1 MLGSK
6 MPENIDADISLNM
19 PQFRFSA
26 LTQKYRAFVAGY
38 GTGKSVVGCYESC
51 KHFWEHPKVT
61 QGYFAPTYPQIRD
74 IYYPT
79 IEEIASMMGLRADI
93 KESNKE
99 IHFYSSRWYRG
110 TTICR
115 SMEKPSTIV
124 GFKIGHAHV
133 DELDVLDAKKAK
145 QAWRK
150 IIARLRWKDD
160 TIKNGADVTTTPE
173 GFKETYRLFVE
184 EVSKNPELAKSYG
197 LVQASTYDNEAN
209 LPDDYIQSLIDTYPK
224 ELIEAYLDGQFV
236 NLTSGTI
243 YRSFNRNT
251 HNSTQAVIGDETL
264 RIGMDFNV
272 GKMAATVYVVRNIAP
287 FEGWHAVAELKDLFD
302 TPDMIKAL
310 NNRFPNNHKIIYPDA
325 SGGNRSTNNASES
338 DLSLLR
344 QAGFEVR
351 VNTKNPAVKDRIM
364 SVNKQFQDGQLYV
377 NVRECPTVAKC
388 LEQQAYDD
396 NGEPDKKSGFDH
408 QNDATGYPI
417 AFEFPIE
424 HNRVRKVHI
433 SGF

>member
-1 MLGSK
+1 MRHVQ
-6 MPENIDADISLNM
+6 IDVNK
-19 PQFRFSA
+19 PQGKFLALDHKFRG
-26 LTQKYRAFVAGY
+26 FVGGF
-38 GTGKSVVGCYESC
+38 GTGKTWVGCAGTNI
-51 KHFWEHPKVT
+51 HFLQHPKVA
-61 QGYFAPTYPQIRD
+61 QGYFAPTYPHIRD
-74 IYYPT
+74 IYFPT
-79 IEEIASMMGLRADI
+79 VEEVAFHFGLRVQIREA
-93 KESNKE
+93 NKE
-99 IHFYSSRWYRG
+99 VHTFNGGRYIG

-115 SMEKPSTIV
+115 SLDKPENII
-124 GFKIGHAHV
+124 GFKIGRGHL
-133 DELDVLDAKKAK
+133 DEFDLLDPRKAK
-145 QAWRK
+145 LAWRK
-150 IIARLRWKDD
+150 VIARLRWQDD
-160 TIKNGADVTTTPE
+160 AVKNGADITTTPE
-173 GFKETYRLFVE
+173 GFKETHRLFVE
-184 EVSKNPELAKSYG
+184 EVSAKPELAKSYG

-251 HNSTQAVIGDETL
+251 HNSTQTVIGDETL

-272 GKMAATVYVVRNIAP
+272 SKMAATVYVVRNIAP
-287 FEGWHAVAELKDLFD
+287 FEGWHAVAEFKDLFD

-351 VNTKNPAVKDRIM
+351 VNTTNPAVKDRIM

>member
-1 MLGSK
+1 MRHVQ
-6 MPENIDADISLNM
+6 IDVNK
-19 PQFRFSA
+19 PQGKFLALDHKFRG
-26 LTQKYRAFVAGY
+26 FVGGF
-38 GTGKSVVGCYESC
+38 GTGKTWVGCAGTNI
-51 KHFWEHPKVT
+51 HFLQHPKVA
-61 QGYFAPTYPQIRD
+61 QGYFAPTYPHIRD
-74 IYYPT
+74 IYFPT
-79 IEEIASMMGLRADI
+79 VEEVAFNFGLRVQIREA
-93 KESNKE
+93 NKE
-99 IHFYSSRWYRG
+99 VHTFNGGRYIG

-115 SMEKPSTIV
+115 SLDKPENII
-124 GFKIGHAHV
+124 GFKIGRGHL
-133 DELDVLDAKKAK
+133 DEFDLLEPRKAK
-145 QAWRK
+145 LAWRK
-150 IIARLRWKDD
+150 VIARLRWQDD
-160 TIKNGADVTTTPE
+160 AVKNGADITTTPE
-173 GFKETYRLFVE
+173 GFKETHRLFVE
-184 EVSKNPELAKSYG
+184 EVSAKPELAKSYG

-236 NLTSGTI
+236 NLASGTI

-251 HNSTQAVIGDETL
+251 HNSTQTVIGDETL

-287 FEGWHAVAELKDLFD
+287 FEGWHAVAEFKDLFD

-351 VNTKNPAVKDRIM
+351 VNTTNPAVKDRIM

-408 QNDATGYPI
+408 QNDATGYP
-417 AFEFPIE
+417 
-424 HNRVRKVHI
+424 
-433 SGF
+433 

>member
-1 MLGSK
+1 MRHVQFDVNK
-6 MPENIDADISLNM
+6 
-19 PQFRFSA
+19 PQGKFLALDHKFRG
-26 LTQKYRAFVAGY
+26 FVGGF
-38 GTGKSVVGCYESC
+38 GTGKTWVGCAGTNI
-51 KHFWEHPKVT
+51 HFLQHPKVA
-61 QGYFAPTYPQIRD
+61 QGYFAPTYPHIRD
-74 IYYPT
+74 IYFPT
-79 IEEIASMMGLRADI
+79 VEEVAFHFGLRVQIREA
-93 KESNKE
+93 NKE
-99 IHFYSSRWYRG
+99 VHTFNGGRYIG

-115 SMEKPSTIV
+115 SLDKPENII
-124 GFKIGHAHV
+124 GFKIGRGHL
-133 DELDVLDAKKAK
+133 DEFDLLDPRKAK
-145 QAWRK
+145 LAWRK
-150 IIARLRWKDD
+150 VIARLRWQDD
-160 TIKNGADVTTTPE
+160 AVKNGADITTTPE
-173 GFKETYRLFVE
+173 GFKETHRLFVE
-184 EVSKNPELAKSYG
+184 EVSAKPELAKSYG

-287 FEGWHAVAELKDLFD
+287 FEGWHAVAEFKDLFD

-351 VNTKNPAVKDRIM
+351 VNTTNPAVKDRIM

>member
-1 MLGSK
+1 MVGRIRSQLFF
-6 MPENIDADISLNM
+6 AAISM
-19 PQFRFSA
+19 IF
-26 LTQKYRAFVAGY
+26 
-38 GTGKSVVGCYESC
+38 
-51 KHFWEHPKVT
+51 
-61 QGYFAPTYPQIRD
+61 
-74 IYYPT
+74 
-79 IEEIASMMGLRADI
+79 
-93 KESNKE
+93 
-99 IHFYSSRWYRG
+99 
-110 TTICR
+110 
-115 SMEKPSTIV
+115 
-124 GFKIGHAHV
+124 
-133 DELDVLDAKKAK
+133 
-145 QAWRK
+145 
-150 IIARLRWKDD
+150 
-160 TIKNGADVTTTPE
+160 
-173 GFKETYRLFVE
+173 
-184 EVSKNPELAKSYG
+184 LA
-197 LVQASTYDNEAN
+197 
-209 LPDDYIQSLIDTYPK
+209 
-224 ELIEAYLDGQFV
+224 
-236 NLTSGTI
+236 
-243 YRSFNRNT
+243 
-251 HNSTQAVIGDETL
+251 DETL

-287 FEGWHAVAELKDLFD
+287 FEGWHAVAEFKDLFD

-351 VNTKNPAVKDRIM
+351 VNTTNPAVKDRIM
-364 SVNKQFQDGQLYV
+364 SVNKQFQDGQLFV

>member
-1 MLGSK
+1 MRHVQ
-6 MPENIDADISLNM
+6 IDVNK
-19 PQFRFSA
+19 PQGKFLALDHKFRG
-26 LTQKYRAFVAGY
+26 FVGGF
-38 GTGKSVVGCYESC
+38 GTGKTWVGCAGTNI
-51 KHFWEHPKVT
+51 HFLQHPKVA
-61 QGYFAPTYPQIRD
+61 QGYFAPTYPHIRD
-74 IYYPT
+74 IYFPT
-79 IEEIASMMGLRADI
+79 VEEVAFHFGLRVQIREA
-93 KESNKE
+93 NKE
-99 IHFYSSRWYRG
+99 VHTFNGGRYIG

-115 SMEKPSTIV
+115 SLDKPENII
-124 GFKIGHAHV
+124 GFKIGRGHL
-133 DELDVLDAKKAK
+133 DEFDLLDPRKAK
-145 QAWRK
+145 LAWRK
-150 IIARLRWKDD
+150 VIARLRWQDD
-160 TIKNGADVTTTPE
+160 AVKNGADITTTPE
-173 GFKETYRLFVE
+173 GFKETHRLFVE
-184 EVSKNPELAKSYG
+184 EVSAKPELAKSYG

-251 HNSTQAVIGDETL
+251 HNSTQTVIGDETL

-272 GKMAATVYVVRNIAP
+272 SKMAATVYVVRNIAP
-287 FEGWHAVAELKDLFD
+287 FEGWHAVAEFKDLFD

-351 VNTKNPAVKDRIM
+351 VNTTNPAVKDRIM
-364 SVNKQFQDGQLYV
+364 SVNKQFQDGQLFV

>member
-1 MLGSK
+1 MRHVQ
-6 MPENIDADISLNM
+6 IDVNK
-19 PQFRFSA
+19 PQGKFLAMDHKFRG
-26 LTQKYRAFVAGY
+26 FVGGF
-38 GTGKSVVGCYESC
+38 GTGKTWVGCAGTNI
-51 KHFWEHPKVT
+51 HFLQHPKVA
-61 QGYFAPTYPQIRD
+61 QGYFAPTYPHIRD
-74 IYYPT
+74 IYFPT
-79 IEEIASMMGLRADI
+79 VEEVAFHFGLRVQIREA
-93 KESNKE
+93 NKE
-99 IHFYSSRWYRG
+99 VHTFNGGRYIG

-115 SMEKPSTIV
+115 SLDKPENII
-124 GFKIGHAHV
+124 GFKIGRGHL
-133 DELDVLDAKKAK
+133 DEFDLLEPRKAK
-145 QAWRK
+145 LAWRK
-150 IIARLRWKDD
+150 VIARLRWQDD
-160 TIKNGADVTTTPE
+160 AVKNGADITTTPE
-173 GFKETYRLFVE
+173 GFKETHRLFVE
-184 EVSKNPELAKSYG
+184 EVSAKPELAKSYG

-251 HNSTQAVIGDETL
+251 HNSTQTVIGDETL

-287 FEGWHAVAELKDLFD
+287 YEGWHAVAEFKDLFD
-302 TPDMIKAL
+302 TPDMIKAI

-351 VNTKNPAVKDRIM
+351 VNTTNPAVKDRIM

>member
-1 MLGSK
+1 MRHVQ
-6 MPENIDADISLNM
+6 IDVNK
-19 PQFRFSA
+19 PQGKFLALDHKFRG
-26 LTQKYRAFVAGY
+26 FVGGF
-38 GTGKSVVGCYESC
+38 GTGKTWVGCAGTNI
-51 KHFWEHPKVT
+51 HFLQHPKVA
-61 QGYFAPTYPQIRD
+61 QGYFAPTYPHIRD
-74 IYYPT
+74 IYFPT
-79 IEEIASMMGLRADI
+79 VEEVAFHFGLRVQIREA
-93 KESNKE
+93 NKE
-99 IHFYSSRWYRG
+99 VHTFNGGRYIG

-115 SMEKPSTIV
+115 SLDKPENII
-124 GFKIGHAHV
+124 GFKIGRGHL
-133 DELDVLDAKKAK
+133 DEFDLLEPRKAK
-145 QAWRK
+145 LAWRK
-150 IIARLRWKDD
+150 VIARLRWQDD
-160 TIKNGADVTTTPE
+160 AVKNGADITTTPE
-173 GFKETYRLFVE
+173 GFKETHRLFVE
-184 EVSKNPELAKSYG
+184 EVSAKPELAKSYG

-251 HNSTQAVIGDETL
+251 HNSTQTVIGDETL

-287 FEGWHAVAELKDLFD
+287 FEGWHAVAEFKDLFD

-351 VNTKNPAVKDRIM
+351 VNTTNPAVKDRIM
-364 SVNKQFQDGQLYV
+364 SVNKQFQDGQLFV